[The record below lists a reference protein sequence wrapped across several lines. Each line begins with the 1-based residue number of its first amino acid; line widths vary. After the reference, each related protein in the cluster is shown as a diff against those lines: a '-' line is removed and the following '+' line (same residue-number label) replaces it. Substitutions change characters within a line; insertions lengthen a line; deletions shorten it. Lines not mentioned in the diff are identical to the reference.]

1 MAHIGIVY
9 TAKMVQTTPSANG
22 EWAFDR
28 IFSDSSGLGDFWLDA
43 LKLLVGLLDNLSLIH
58 QLILEPL
65 NLRLEILPSFQLTL
79 GMADLV
85 LELASFEL

>member
-28 IFSDSSGLGDFWLDA
+28 IFSDANFMAAGMITLIPNGRKSTKPTKDNTYVRC
-43 LKLLVGLLDNLSLIH
+43 LLMCLWC
-58 QLILEPL
+58 
-65 NLRLEILPSFQLTL
+65 
-79 GMADLV
+79 
-85 LELASFEL
+85 LA